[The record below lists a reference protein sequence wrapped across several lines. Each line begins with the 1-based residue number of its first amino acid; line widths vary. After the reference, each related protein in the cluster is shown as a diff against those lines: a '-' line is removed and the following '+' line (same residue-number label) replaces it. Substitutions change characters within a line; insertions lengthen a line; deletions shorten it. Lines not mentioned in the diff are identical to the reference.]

1 VSGAPYGPLTT
12 PPASR
17 SREAA
22 LRSAALTFVVA
33 LVALL
38 LWDTAVVYPLKI
50 LVVLLHE
57 ISHGLAAVATGGA
70 IERIELSANEGGVCV
85 TRGGSRFL
93 ILSAGYLGSLVWGA
107 LLLVLGARTRLD
119 RPVVGLLG
127 FGLLAVTVVYVR
139 SLFGFT
145 YGVLAGAAL
154 VAVAVALPDAA
165 SDALLRLLGVVS
177 CLYVV
182 RDIAS
187 DLLLRDIPGSD
198 ANALANLTGIPG
210 VVWGGVWIAAAVLC
224 VVLALRA
231 SLKGEP
237 PGPPR
242 SGTGQARLRREVT

>member
-1 VSGAPYGPLTT
+1 M
-12 PPASR
+12 SR
-17 SREAA
+17 GREAEVRGA
-22 LRSAALTFVVA
+22 VVTSLVA

-38 LWDTAVVYPLKI
+38 LWDTPVVYPLKV

-93 ILSAGYLGSLVWGA
+93 ILGAGYLGSLLWGA
-107 LLLVLGARTRLD
+107 LFLVLGARTRLD
-119 RPVVGLLG
+119 RPVLAVLG
-127 FGLLAVTVVYVR
+127 FGLLAVTIVYVR

-154 VAVAVALPDAA
+154 VAVAVALPAA
-165 SDALLRLLGVVS
+165 VSDALLRLLGVVS

-198 ANALANLTGIPG
+198 ANALASLTGIPG
-210 VVWGGVWIAAAVLC
+210 VVWGGVWIVAAVLC
-224 VVLALRA
+224 VAVALRA
-231 SLKGEP
+231 SLKKDP
-237 PGPPR
+237 VGPLR
-242 SGTGQARLRREVT
+242 AGTG

>member
-1 VSGAPYGPLTT
+1 VVTSL
-12 PPASR
+12 
-17 SREAA
+17 
-22 LRSAALTFVVA
+22 VA

-38 LWDTAVVYPLKI
+38 LWDTPVVYPLKV

-93 ILSAGYLGSLVWGA
+93 ILGAGYLGSLLWGA
-107 LLLVLGARTRLD
+107 LFLVLGARTRLD
-119 RPVVGLLG
+119 RPVLAVLG
-127 FGLLAVTVVYVR
+127 FGLLAVTIVYVR

-154 VAVAVALPDAA
+154 VAVAVALPAA
-165 SDALLRLLGVVS
+165 VSDALLRLLGVVS

-198 ANALANLTGIPG
+198 ANALASLTGIPG
-210 VVWGGVWIAAAVLC
+210 VVWGGVWIVAAVLC
-224 VVLALRA
+224 VAAALRA
-231 SLKGEP
+231 SLKKDP
-237 PGPPR
+237 VGPLR
-242 SGTGQARLRREVT
+242 AGTG

>member
-1 VSGAPYGPLTT
+1 M
-12 PPASR
+12 SR
-17 SREAA
+17 GREAEVRGA
-22 LRSAALTFVVA
+22 VVTSLVA

-38 LWDTAVVYPLKI
+38 LWDTPVVYPLKV

-93 ILSAGYLGSLVWGA
+93 ILGAGYLGSLLWGA
-107 LLLVLGARTRLD
+107 LFLVLGARTRLD
-119 RPVVGLLG
+119 RPVLAVLG

-154 VAVAVALPDAA
+154 VAVAVALPAA
-165 SDALLRLLGVVS
+165 VSDALLRLLGVVS

-198 ANALANLTGIPG
+198 ANALASLTGIPG
-210 VVWGGVWIAAAVLC
+210 VVWGGVWIVAAVLC
-224 VVLALRA
+224 VAAALRA
-231 SLKGEP
+231 SLKKDP
-237 PGPPR
+237 VGPLR
-242 SGTGQARLRREVT
+242 AGTG

>member
-1 VSGAPYGPLTT
+1 M
-12 PPASR
+12 SR
-17 SREAA
+17 GREAEVRGA
-22 LRSAALTFVVA
+22 VVTSLVA

-38 LWDTAVVYPLKI
+38 LWDTPVVYPLKV

-93 ILSAGYLGSLVWGA
+93 ILGAGYLGSLLWGA
-107 LLLVLGARTRLD
+107 LFLVLGARTRLD
-119 RPVVGLLG
+119 RPVLAVLG
-127 FGLLAVTVVYVR
+127 FGLLAVTIVYVR

-154 VAVAVALPDAA
+154 VAVAVALPAA
-165 SDALLRLLGVVS
+165 VSDALLRLLGVVS

-198 ANALANLTGIPG
+198 ANALASLTGIPG
-210 VVWGGVWIAAAVLC
+210 VVWGGVWIVAAVLC
-224 VVLALRA
+224 VAAALRA
-231 SLKGEP
+231 SLKKDP
-237 PGPPR
+237 VGPLR
-242 SGTGQARLRREVT
+242 AGTG

>member
-1 VSGAPYGPLTT
+1 VPGTTGGPLTSA
-12 PPASR
+12 PMSR
-17 SREAA
+17 GREAEVRGA
-22 LRSAALTFVVA
+22 VVTSLVA

-38 LWDTAVVYPLKI
+38 LWDTPVVYPLKV

-93 ILSAGYLGSLVWGA
+93 ILGAGYLGSLLWGA
-107 LLLVLGARTRLD
+107 LFLVLGARTRLD
-119 RPVVGLLG
+119 RPVLAVLG
-127 FGLLAVTVVYVR
+127 FGLLAVTIVYVR

-154 VAVAVALPDAA
+154 VAVAVALPAA
-165 SDALLRLLGVVS
+165 VSDALLRLLGVVS

-198 ANALANLTGIPG
+198 ANALASLTGIPG
-210 VVWGGVWIAAAVLC
+210 VVWGGVWIVAAVLC
-224 VVLALRA
+224 VAAALRA
-231 SLKGEP
+231 SLKKDP
-237 PGPPR
+237 VGPLR
-242 SGTGQARLRREVT
+242 AGTG